1 MAKSP
6 WCRSDLPA
14 VQRAARPVVACL
26 TAALSRKPSL
36 MIRTNLLLAS
46 LLLSIAVSAPAKRPH
61 DDADAPA
68 PPEKISAL
76 IVYGND
82 PCPRST
88 GDEIVVCGR
97 EPESERYRIP
107 KRFRG
112 QKKPL
117 ASQGAWSNTVQQ
129 LEMVSR
135 RGLPNSCSPVGSN
148 GATGC
153 YDQFIAQ
160 ARAERQYDKD
170 NADKP

>member
-1 MAKSP
+1 MT
-6 WCRSDLPA
+6 RS
-14 VQRAARPVVACL
+14 
-26 TAALSRKPSL
+26 KF
-36 MIRTNLLLAS
+36 LLAS
-46 LLLSIAVSAPAKRPH
+46 LLLSVAATARAAPPAE
-61 DDADAPA
+61 DADAPA

-88 GDEIVVCGR
+88 GDEIVVCAR

-112 QKKPL
+112 KKKPL

-129 LEMVSR
+129 LEWVSR
-135 RGLPNSCSPVGSN
+135 RGLPNSCTPIGSN

-153 YDQFIAQ
+153 YDQFLAQ

>member
-1 MAKSP
+1 M
-6 WCRSDLPA
+6 L
-14 VQRAARPVVACL
+14 
-26 TAALSRKPSL
+26 
-36 MIRTNLLLAS
+36 RTRLVLVS
-46 LLLSIAVSAPAKRPH
+46 LLLSVGASAPAFARH
-61 DDADAPA
+61 HEDADAPA

-76 IVYGND
+76 VVYGND

-88 GDEIVVCGR
+88 GDEIVVCAR

-129 LEMVSR
+129 LEWVNR
-135 RGLPNSCSPVGSN
+135 RGLPNSCSPIGSN

-160 ARAERQYDKD
+160 ARAEREYDKE